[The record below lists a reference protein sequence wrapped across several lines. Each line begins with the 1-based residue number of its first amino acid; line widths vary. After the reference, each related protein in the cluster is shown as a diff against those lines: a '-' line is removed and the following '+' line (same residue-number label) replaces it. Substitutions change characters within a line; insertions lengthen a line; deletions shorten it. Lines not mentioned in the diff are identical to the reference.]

1 MLGRALILLIS
12 FSLHTL
18 APIALL
24 ALYIYILSFLGIC
37 YIIVLLVY
45 LLLLLLLA
53 HPLPNTSTSLV
64 AMVYTFA
71 RLPLK

>member
-24 ALYIYILSFLGIC
+24 ALYIYILSFLGILDIC
-37 YIIVLLVY
+37 YIIVLLFIIAIVISS
-45 LLLLLLLA
+45 
-53 HPLPNTSTSLV
+53 PP
-64 AMVYTFA
+64 
-71 RLPLK
+71 P